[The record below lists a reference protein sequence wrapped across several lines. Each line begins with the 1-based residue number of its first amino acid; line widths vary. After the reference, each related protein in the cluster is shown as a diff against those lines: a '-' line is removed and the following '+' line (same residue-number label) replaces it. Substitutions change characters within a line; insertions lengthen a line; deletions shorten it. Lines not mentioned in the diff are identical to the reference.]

1 MSFRRRATALLGF
14 TMLHVAAAGRPAAAQ
29 TLSLSIT
36 TVGDSV
42 VAAPFVTVTASGAP
56 AESSPVTLQL
66 EVARDA
72 SFQNPLA
79 VLSQQTQAATFTLRQ
94 LLPERATVFFRA
106 SLIDRNGIVLLRQTE
121 SHPVRSWL
129 RLVTPNRATNILFT
143 RTPQFIWN
151 VSPLTAPPGPWSFD
165 ISIINVGTNQVD
177 FFAPLGVADTAFIF
191 PTPLESNTSY
201 KWRIRARAV
210 NSAANDDVT
219 VTSQGTFVIQS
230 IDQPASTVLYQ
241 NFPNPFPTER
251 SNVTCFWFDLAQ
263 RATVRLT
270 IYDLRLREVK
280 NIIPGALSSSLP
292 AGAYGRPSDPVQAC
306 DPRIVWDGTDDRGN
320 VVPRGVYIA
329 RFQAGGVS
337 DTKKILFL
345 GR

>member
-1 MSFRRRATALLGF
+1 MRVRRRAPALLAI
-14 TMLHVAAAGRPAAAQ
+14 TMLLLAAARRPAGGQ
-29 TLSLSIT
+29 TLAFTVT

-42 VAAPFVTVTASGAP
+42 VAAPFITVTATGVP
-56 AESSPVTLQL
+56 ADASPVTIQL
-66 EVARDA
+66 DVARDQ

-79 VLSQQTQAATFTLRQ
+79 TLSQQTEAATFTLRQ
-94 LLPERATVFFRA
+94 LLPERVVVFFRA
-106 SLIDRNGIVLLRQTE
+106 SLIDRSGNVLLRQTE

-129 RLVTPNRATNILFT
+129 RLVTPNRITNNLFT
-143 RTPQFIWN
+143 RTPQFVWN

-177 FFAPLGVADTAFIF
+177 FFAPLGIADTAFIF
-191 PTPLESNTSY
+191 PTPLEANTSY

-210 NSAANDDVT
+210 NSGGNDDIT
-219 VTSQGTFVIQS
+219 VTSVGTFVIQS
-230 IDQPASTVLYQ
+230 SDQPTSTILYQ
-241 NFPNPFPTER
+241 NFPNPFPTDR

-270 IYDLRLREVK
+270 IYDIRLREVR
-280 NIIPGALSSSLP
+280 NIILGALSSNLP
-292 AGAYGRPSDPVQAC
+292 AGAYGRTSDAVQTC

-320 VVPRGVYIA
+320 MVPRGVYIA
-329 RFQAGGVS
+329 RFQAGSVS